1 MKRFFL
7 FILPVLLVVT
17 ACKAPEE
24 IVLPDK
30 KLNVAD
36 RTIVYKKEPYTGKL
50 ILPKSP
56 RGNEGYMYV
65 KDGHLEG
72 NAEIKNEKDGFLL
85 KYNING
91 GKFQGELLYKSGD
104 GKLTLNVDKGVI
116 LSMQMSNDKEK
127 TEYDFTFTDGL
138 ANGIFRHEN
147 KKNTVEIVFT
157 DGIAKIENDSNIDVE
172 AKFSIDQN
180 TWMITM
186 ESFVDGKS
194 YSKTEKF
201 LGINLETIEDIVF
214 SSIEDYKT
222 QK

>member
-1 MKRFFL
+1 MRRFFL
-7 FILPVLLVVT
+7 FILLVLLVIT

-30 KLNVAD
+30 HLNVQD

-50 ILPKSP
+50 VLPKSQK
-56 RGNEGYMYV
+56 GNMGYMYV
-65 KDGHLEG
+65 KNGHLDG
-72 NAEIKNEKDGFLL
+72 DAEIKNEKDGFLL
-85 KYNING
+85 KYNISG
-91 GKFQGELLYKSGD
+91 GKFQGELLHKSGD
-104 GKLTLNVDKGVI
+104 GELTLNVDKGVI
-116 LSMQMSNDKEK
+116 LSMKMKNSREK
-127 TEYDFTFTDGL
+127 TNYDFTFTNGL
-138 ANGIFRHEN
+138 ANGTFKQGN
-147 KKNTVEIVFT
+147 GKVMTEIVFK
-157 DGIAKIENDSNIDVE
+157 DGMAKIENDVNMDIQ

-201 LGINLETIEDIVF
+201 LGINLETIENIVF

>member
-1 MKRFFL
+1 MRRFFL
-7 FILPVLLVVT
+7 FILPVLLVIT

-30 KLNVAD
+30 KLNVTD
-36 RTIVYKKEPYTGKL
+36 RTIVYNKEPYTGKL
-50 ILPKSP
+50 VLPKSP
-56 RGNEGYMYV
+56 KGNEGYMYV
-65 KDGHLEG
+65 KDGHLDG

-85 KYNING
+85 KYNISG

-104 GKLTLNVDKGVI
+104 GELILNADKGVI
-116 LSMQMSNDKEK
+116 LSMQMNNNKEK
-127 TEYDFTFTDGL
+127 TKYDFTFTNGL
-138 ANGIFRHEN
+138 ANGTFQKDNEKSMTKIEF
-147 KKNTVEIVFT
+147 K
-157 DGIAKIENDSNIDVE
+157 DGMAKIENDNNMDIE

-180 TWMITM
+180 TWRITM

>member
-1 MKRFFL
+1 MRRFFL
-7 FILPVLLVVT
+7 FILPVLLVIT

-30 KLNVAD
+30 KLNITD
-36 RTIVYKKEPYTGKL
+36 RTIVYNNEPYTGKL

-56 RGNEGYMYV
+56 KGNEGYMYV
-65 KDGHLEG
+65 KEGRLAG

-85 KYNING
+85 KYNISE

-104 GKLTLNVDKGVI
+104 GELILNVNRGII
-116 LSMQMSNDKEK
+116 LSMQMNNNKEK
-127 TEYDFTFTDGL
+127 TKYDFTFTNGL
-138 ANGIFRHEN
+138 ANGTFQKGNE
-147 KKNTVEIVFT
+147 KVMVKIVFK
-157 DGIAKIENDSNIDVE
+157 DGIAKIENDNNMDIE

-214 SSIEDYKT
+214 GSIEDYKT
-222 QK
+222 RK

>member
-1 MKRFFL
+1 MRRFFL
-7 FILPVLLVVT
+7 FILPVLLVIT

-24 IVLPDK
+24 IILPEK
-30 KLNVAD
+30 HLSVQD
-36 RTIVYKKEPYTGKL
+36 RIIVYRKEPYTGKL
-50 ILPKSP
+50 VLPKSQK
-56 RGNEGYMYV
+56 GNEGYMYV
-65 KDGHLEG
+65 KDGHLDG
-72 NAEIKNEKDGFLL
+72 NAEIRNVKDGFLL
-85 KYNING
+85 KYNISG

-104 GKLTLNVDKGVI
+104 GELVLNVDNGTI
-116 LSMQMSNDKEK
+116 LSMQMKNDKEK
-127 TEYDFTFTDGL
+127 TDYDFTFTNGL
-138 ANGIFRHEN
+138 ANGTFKYEN
-147 KKNTVEIVFT
+147 KKIMTIIAFK
-157 DGIAKIENDSNIDVE
+157 DGMAKIENDSNMDIE

-214 SSIEDYKT
+214 SSIEDHKA